1 MSDRFRRKKGLKLVP
16 QESWANPRAVRIPR
30 LWVIPPDGRFRPPQ
44 EAFRTIFHGEKP
56 QAPKKK
62 PSQTSL
68 ALVGS
73 TKHPKV
79 CYSFRPSHAHNPS
92 IARYLSIERLPRPC
106 VMWPKY
112 KWKYNYNNYYY
123 SSLQMELQLQ
133 IQNTAVTRA
142 SMGWKMSRKIRTEIC
157 CDSVSY

>member
-30 LWVIPPDGRFRPPQ
+30 LWVIPPNGKFRPPQ
-44 EAFRTIFHGEKP
+44 EAFRTFFIG
-56 QAPKKK
+56 KK

-79 CYSFRPSHAHNPS
+79 CSFGPSHAHNPS
-92 IARYLSIERLPRPC
+92 IARYPSIERLPC

>member
-92 IARYLSIERLPRPC
+92 IARYPSIERLPRPC
-106 VMWPKY
+106 DPNTNGNITTTTTTTVVYKWNYNYKY
-112 KWKYNYNNYYY
+112 KIQQ
-123 SSLQMELQLQ
+123 SPELLWVEKCLEKEELKS
-133 IQNTAVTRA
+133 AVTQCP
-142 SMGWKMSRKIRTEIC
+142 TN
-157 CDSVSY
+157 